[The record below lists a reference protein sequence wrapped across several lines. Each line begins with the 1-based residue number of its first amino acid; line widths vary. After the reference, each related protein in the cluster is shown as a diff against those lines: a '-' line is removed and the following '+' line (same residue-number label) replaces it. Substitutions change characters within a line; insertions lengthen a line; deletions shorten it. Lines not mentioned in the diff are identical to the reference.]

1 MATTAEWI
9 AGARPRTLT
18 AAVAPVAVGT
28 GVAAHAQSVDLP
40 RALLALI
47 VAVALQVG
55 ANYANDYSDGIR
67 GTDTARVGPVRLVG
81 QGLASASQVRA
92 AAFASFA
99 AAAVVGLIL
108 VLLTAQWWLL
118 LVGAAS
124 IAAGWWYTG
133 GARPYGYRG
142 LGEVFVFTFFGIVPV
157 VGTAYVQMLTW
168 SVIALIASLGV
179 GALACAI
186 LVANNLRDIPT
197 DFEHDKITLA
207 VRLGA
212 ARTRMLFVGLLAVA
226 YVVVFVLATG
236 WGPGITGA
244 WWTLLSLP
252 LAVRA
257 GFVVLDGVTGR
268 DLIPV
273 LSLTGILSGVYG
285 VLLGI
290 GLALPTG

>member
-1 MATTAEWI
+1 MATIREWI

-18 AAVAPVAVGT
+18 AAIAPVAAGT
-28 GVAAHAQSVDLP
+28 GVAASAQSVDLP
-40 RALLALI
+40 RAGLALT
-47 VAVALQVG
+47 VAIALQVG

-81 QGLASASQVRA
+81 QGIAPAAQVRT
-92 AAFASFA
+92 AAFASFGA
-99 AAAVVGLIL
+99 GAVAGL
-108 VLLTAQWWLL
+108 VLVALTAQWWLL

-133 GARPYGYRG
+133 GQRPYGYRG
-142 LGEVFVFTFFGIVPV
+142 LGELFVFVFFGIVPV
-157 VGTAYVQMLTW
+157 MGTAYVQMLTW
-168 SVIALIASLGV
+168 SSTAFIASLGV
-179 GALACAI
+179 GSIACAI

-197 DFEHDKITLA
+197 DTEHGKLTLA

-212 ARTRMLFVGLLAVA
+212 ARTRLLFIGLLAVP
-226 YVVVFVLATG
+226 YVVVVALATG
-236 WGPGITGA
+236 WGPQITGA

-257 GFVVLDGVTGR
+257 GFVVIDGVTGR

-273 LSLTGILSGVYG
+273 LSLTGVLSGVYG